1 MRTNLTNRIDF
12 MDYGELRKD
21 RDADFNVRNA
31 AIERIYKLF
40 DIESSDIAKASQA
53 AKIPYP
59 SDLWSYYFI
68 ALSIGSAKDILGDSD
83 PDDLFDVDSE
93 IDEAADTNVP
103 YQTYVIWSIWIDLD
117 YKVDAYEEINNSI
130 EVNNMEKV
138 AQYQLYK
145 ISEDII
151 RDIVYGENYNRGY

>member
-1 MRTNLTNRIDF
+1 M
-12 MDYGELRKD
+12 
-21 RDADFNVRNA
+21 
-31 AIERIYKLF
+31 
-40 DIESSDIAKASQA
+40 
-53 AKIPYP
+53 
-59 SDLWSYYFI
+59 WSYYFI

-138 AQYQLYK
+138 AQYQLYR